1 MRVYVCV
8 CVCVLCVM
16 CPLFAGEEVIT
27 MTYVDGEQVS
37 QVLAGECKRHDCL
50 FLFYNFFKLM
60 HLVSGHVNV

>member
-1 MRVYVCV
+1 
-8 CVCVLCVM
+8 M